1 MWKSL
6 LGPGT
11 KSLLHVSMSS
21 LYYSAMKVHN
31 YALYFVSS
39 DSIEDYIQTG
49 SSNVEMANQEL
60 AKASHHQVPYPQLHT
75 HVVIVH
81 PHDSVQV

>member
-1 MWKSL
+1 
-6 LGPGT
+6 
-11 KSLLHVSMSS
+11 
-21 LYYSAMKVHN
+21 MKVHN

-60 AKASHHQVPYPQLHT
+60 AKASHHQVPYPQLYT

-81 PHDSVQV
+81 PHHSVQV